1 MYFSTIAA
9 ISTPSGKGGVAVI
22 RISGK
27 EAVEIAERVFFP
39 KNGKSIKAF
48 SPRFQIYGDIVS
60 IEKNEVI
67 DDGLL
72 SYYLAPASFTGEDVV
87 EIACHGG
94 EVVSSMVL
102 ASILSAGAVMAA
114 PGEFSRR
121 AFVNGKMTLTAAEGV
136 ADLLDA
142 KTEEAA
148 LLSSGASRGKLSKA
162 LTQISDSIL
171 SAASSLWA
179 YLDYPEEDLQA
190 MDDDELCESL
200 EVNIGQCQKLI
211 DSFAM
216 GRAINSGISAVIV
229 GKPNVGKSTF
239 FNLLLGEDKAIVT
252 DIPGTTRDVIEYP
265 VKAGKVLLN
274 LSDTAGVRSNTGD
287 TVEKIGIEK
296 ALSVLQEAE
305 LVFALFDLS
314 RPIEEDDRTIIEALK
329 SIQDRAKIFPI
340 FTKAD
345 LSPTFSCADLEN
357 FGVHFTFSF
366 SSGDCNLDSL
376 FAEIERYFISDS
388 AALREGHILTNARQK
403 AQIVKTR
410 DLLEQ
415 AKNQILENAKD
426 LASLTLEEAL
436 AAILETDGK
445 SAGDMILDQV
455 FSRFCVGK

>member
-9 ISTPSGKGGVAVI
+9 ISTPIGKGGVAVI
-22 RISGK
+22 RISGN
-27 EAVEIAERVFFP
+27 EAIEIAQRVFSP
-39 KNGKSIKAF
+39 KNGKKIKEFA
-48 SPRFQIYGDIVS
+48 PRFQIYGDIVS
-60 IEKNEVI
+60 FEKNEVI

-72 SYYLAPASFTGEDVV
+72 SYFVSPASFTGEDVV

-121 AFVNGKMTLTAAEGV
+121 AFLNGKMTLTAAEGV

-148 LLSSGASRGKLSKA
+148 MLSSKASRGKLSTA

-179 YLDYPEEDLQA
+179 YLDYPEEDLQS
-190 MDDDELCESL
+190 MDDDELCSL
-200 EVNIGQCQKLI
+200 LDTNIFECEKLI
-211 DSFAM
+211 ASFST
-216 GRAINSGISAVIV
+216 GRAINSGISAAIV

-239 FNLLLGEDKAIVT
+239 FNLLVGEDRAIVT

-265 VKAGKVLLN
+265 VKAGRVLLN
-274 LSDTAGVRSNTGD
+274 LSDTAGVRSNAD
-287 TVEKIGIEK
+287 DQVEKIGIEK
-296 ALSVLQEAE
+296 ALSVLNEAE
-305 LVFALFDLS
+305 LVFALFDSS
-314 RPIEEDDRTIIEALK
+314 RPFEDDDRKIIEALR
-329 SIQDRAKIFPI
+329 SVQNRAQVIVIFS
-340 FTKAD
+340 KCD
-345 LSPTFSCADLEN
+345 LPFAFDCKVLEGFDTRFSY
-357 FGVHFTFSF
+357 SF
-366 SSGDCNLDSL
+366 SEECDLQEL
-376 FAEIERYFISDS
+376 FHEIERRFISDS
-388 AALREGHILTNARQK
+388 SALREGRVLTNARQK
-403 AQIVKTR
+403 AQVVKTR
-410 DLLEQ
+410 DLLLQ
-415 AKNQILENAKD
+415 AKEQIPENAKD

-445 SAGDMILDQV
+445 SAGEMILDQV

>member
-9 ISTPSGKGGVAVI
+9 ISTPAGKGGVAVI
-22 RISGK
+22 RISGND
-27 EAVEIAERVFFP
+27 AIEIAERVFFP
-39 KNGKSIKAF
+39 KSGKGIKDF

-60 IEKNEVI
+60 IEKNEII

-94 EVVSSMVL
+94 EVVSAMVL
-102 ASILSAGAVMAA
+102 ASVLSAGAVMAA

-148 LLSSGASRGKLSKA
+148 VLSSKASRGKLSIA
-162 LTQISDSIL
+162 LTKISDSIL

-190 MDDDELCESL
+190 MDDDELCLLLNDSACE
-200 EVNIGQCQKLI
+200 CQKLI
-211 DSFAM
+211 DSFST

-239 FNLLLGEDKAIVT
+239 FNLLVGEERAIVT

-265 VKAGKVLLN
+265 VKAGRVLLN

-296 ALSVLQEAE
+296 ALSALNEAE
-305 LVFALFDLS
+305 LVFALFDSS
-314 RPIEEDDRTIIEALK
+314 RPLEEDDRKIIEALRTVR
-329 SIQDRAKIFPI
+329 DRAHIIPI
-340 FTKAD
+340 LTKCD
-345 LSPTFSCADLEN
+345 LPVVLSREDLAS
-357 FGVHFTFSF
+357 FDAHFSF
-366 SSGDCNLDSL
+366 SFSEDCDLEAL
-376 FAEIERYFISDS
+376 FSEIERSFISDS
-388 AALREGHILTNARQK
+388 AALREGRVLTNARQK
-403 AQIVKTR
+403 AQVVKAR
-410 DLLEQ
+410 DLLLL
-415 AKNQILENAKD
+415 ALKQIVENTKD

-436 AAILETDGK
+436 AAIFETDGK
-445 SAGDMILDQV
+445 SAGEMILDQV